1 MVIEKVTLA
10 GVEPRRF
17 TASLCPIRDAL
28 SSLRLETPRM
38 KYTPVGV
45 DIAKHL
51 IQVHFI
57 NEYTGEVVDKQLR
70 SKDFLTF
77 FSNREP
83 CLIGMEA
90 CGGSQHWARELE
102 KQGHKVRLMQGR
114 FVKAFVMGNKNDV
127 MDARAIWMAV
137 QQPGKAIAVKTEE
150 QQSVLVLHRSRR
162 QLVKFRT
169 AQINAL
175 HGTLLEFGETIH
187 KGRSAM
193 DKELPAA
200 LERMRIKLP
209 PYLIAVLE
217 NQYNRLNELD
227 SLIDNLE
234 KQLIS
239 VARQNET
246 CKRLME
252 IPGVGPL
259 TATAAVATMG
269 EAAAFKSGRE
279 FAAYIG
285 LVPKQT
291 GSGGKVRLLGMSK
304 RGDTYLR
311 TLFIHG
317 ARAASL
323 VAKEPGPWITELKK
337 RRPTGVAIVA
347 MANKLAR
354 IVWAI
359 AAHDRKYDKNHVSIR
374 PY

>member
-1 MVIEKVTLA
+1 
-10 GVEPRRF
+10 
-17 TASLCPIRDAL
+17 
-28 SSLRLETPRM
+28 M

-57 NEYTGEVVDKQLR
+57 DEHSGEVVDKQIR
-70 SKDFLTF
+70 SKDFLVF

-90 CGGSQHWARELE
+90 CGGSQHWARELT
-102 KQGHKVRLMQGR
+102 KQGHIVRLLQAR

-127 MDARAIWMAV
+127 MDSRAIWMAV
-137 QQPGKAIAVKTEE
+137 QQSGKAISIKTEE
-150 QQSVLVLHRSRR
+150 QQAILALHRMRR

-175 HGTLLEFGETIH
+175 HGMFLEFGETVS
-187 KGRSAM
+187 KGRLSL
-193 DKELPAA
+193 DKAVPVV
-200 LERMRIKLP
+200 LERLRDRLP
-209 PYLIAVLE
+209 PFLIALLE
-217 NQYNRLNELD
+217 EQHCGLSELD
-227 SLIDNLE
+227 KQIDGIE
-234 KQLIS
+234 KQLKA
-239 VARQNET
+239 VAKQNET
-246 CKRLME
+246 CKRLLE

-259 TATAAVATMG
+259 IATAAVATMG
-269 EAAAFKSGRE
+269 EASAFKSGRE
-279 FAAYIG
+279 FSAFVG

-291 GSGGKVRLLGMSK
+291 GSGGKVKLLGISK

-337 RRPTGVAIVA
+337 RRPTSVAIVA

-354 IVWAI
+354 TVWAI
-359 AAHDRKYDKNHVSIR
+359 SAHNRKYEKNHASIR

>member
-1 MVIEKVTLA
+1 MTYI
-10 GVEPRRF
+10 
-17 TASLCPIRDAL
+17 
-28 SSLRLETPRM
+28 
-38 KYTPVGV
+38 PVGV

-57 NEYTGEVVDKQLR
+57 NEHTGEVVDRQLHR
-70 SKDFLTF
+70 SDFLTF

-90 CGGSQHWARELE
+90 CGGSQHWARELTTL
-102 KQGHKVRLMQGR
+102 GHKVRLMQAR

-137 QQPGKAIAVKTEE
+137 QQPGKEIAVKTED

-187 KGRSAM
+187 KGRAAM
-193 DKELPAA
+193 DKELPVA
-200 LERMRIKLP
+200 LERMKIRLP
-209 PYLIAVLE
+209 PYLITLLE
-217 NQYNRLNELD
+217 EQYSRLNELD
-227 SLIDNLE
+227 SQIDGIE

-239 VARQNET
+239 VAKQSET
-246 CKRLME
+246 CKRLVE

-259 TATAAVATMG
+259 IATAAIATMG
-269 EAAAFKSGRE
+269 ETSAFKSGRE
-279 FAAYIG
+279 FAAYVG

-291 GSGGKVRLLGMSK
+291 GSGGKVRLLGISK

-337 RRPTGVAIVA
+337 RRPTSVAIVA

-354 IVWAI
+354 TVWAI
-359 AAHDRKYDKNHVSIR
+359 AAHNRKYDKNHVSVR

>member
-1 MVIEKVTLA
+1 MVESVSRQVWSLA
-10 GVEPRRF
+10 DFRHHSAQYGMHKAP
-17 TASLCPIRDAL
+17 SDW
-28 SSLRLETPRM
+28 RLHSM
-38 KYTPVGV
+38 KYIPVGV

-51 IQVHFI
+51 IQVHFL
-57 NEYTGEVVDKQLR
+57 NEHTGEVVDKQLR
-70 SKDFLTF
+70 SKDFLVF

-90 CGGSQHWARELE
+90 CGGSQYWARELE
-102 KQGHKVRLMQGR
+102 KLGHKVRLMQAR

-137 QQPGKAIAVKTEE
+137 QQPGKEIAVKTEE

-187 KGRSAM
+187 KGRAAM
-193 DKELPAA
+193 DRELPAA
-200 LERMRIKLP
+200 LERLKAKLP
-209 PYLIAVLE
+209 PYLITVLE
-217 NQYNRLNELD
+217 DQHNRLSELD
-227 SLIDNLE
+227 MLIDGLE

-239 VARQNET
+239 VARQSET
-246 CKRLME
+246 CKRLMD

-259 TATAAVATMG
+259 IATAAVATMG
-269 EAAAFKSGRE
+269 EASAFKSGRE
-279 FAAYIG
+279 FAAYVG

-291 GSGGKVRLLGMSK
+291 GSGGKVRLLGISK

-317 ARAASL
+317 ARAAAL
-323 VAKEPGPWITELKK
+323 LTKEPGPWITELKK
-337 RRPTGVAIVA
+337 RRPTSVAIVA

-354 IVWAI
+354 TVWAL
-359 AAHDRKYDKNHVSIR
+359 AAHESKYDKNHVSIR

>member
-1 MVIEKVTLA
+1 
-10 GVEPRRF
+10 
-17 TASLCPIRDAL
+17 
-28 SSLRLETPRM
+28 M
-38 KYTPVGV
+38 KCTPVGV

-57 NEYTGEVVDKQLR
+57 DEHSGEVVDKQLR
-70 SKDFLTF
+70 SQDFLAF

-90 CGGSQHWARELE
+90 CGGSQHWARELTR
-102 KQGHKVRLMQGR
+102 QGHQVRLLQAR

-127 MDARAIWMAV
+127 MDSRAIWMAV
-137 QQPGKAIAVKTEE
+137 QQPGKAIAVKMEE
-150 QQSVLVLHRSRR
+150 QQAILALHRMRR

-175 HGTLLEFGETIH
+175 HGMFLEFGETVR
-187 KGRSAM
+187 KGRTSL
-193 DKELPAA
+193 DKAVPVVI
-200 LERMRIKLP
+200 ERLRERLP
-209 PYLIAVLE
+209 PFLIALLE
-217 NQYNRLNELD
+217 EQHHRLGDLD
-227 SLIDNLE
+227 EQIDGIE
-234 KQLIS
+234 KQLKA
-239 VARQNET
+239 VAKQNET
-246 CKRLME
+246 CQRLLE

-259 TATAAVATMG
+259 IATAAMATMG
-269 EAAAFKSGRE
+269 EASAFKSGRE

-291 GSGGKVRLLGMSK
+291 GSGGKVKLLGISK

-323 VAKEPGPWITELKK
+323 VAKEPGQWITELKK
-337 RRPTGVAIVA
+337 RRPASVAIVA

-354 IVWAI
+354 TVWAI
-359 AAHDRKYDKNHVSIR
+359 SAHNREYEKNHVSVR

>member
-1 MVIEKVTLA
+1 
-10 GVEPRRF
+10 
-17 TASLCPIRDAL
+17 
-28 SSLRLETPRM
+28 M
-38 KYTPVGV
+38 KYTPIGV

-57 NEYTGEVVDKQLR
+57 NEHTGEVVDKQLR

-90 CGGSQHWARELE
+90 CGGSQHWARELA
-102 KQGHKVRLMQGR
+102 KLGHKVRLLQAR
-114 FVKAFVMGNKNDV
+114 FVKAFVIGNKNDV

-137 QQPGKAIAVKTEE
+137 QQPGKEIAVKTEE
-150 QQSVLVLHRSRR
+150 QQSVRVLHRSRR

-169 AQINAL
+169 AQVNAL

-187 KGRSAM
+187 KGRAAM
-193 DKELPAA
+193 DRELPTA
-200 LERMRIKLP
+200 LERMRLKLP
-209 PYLIAVLE
+209 PYLIALLE
-217 NQYNRLNELD
+217 EQYNRLSELD
-227 SLIDNLE
+227 SLIDGIE

-239 VARQNET
+239 VAKQSET

-259 TATAAVATMG
+259 IATAAVATMG
-269 EAAAFKSGRE
+269 EASAFKSGRE
-279 FAAYIG
+279 FAAYVG

-291 GSGGKVRLLGMSK
+291 GSGGKVRLLGISK

-317 ARAASL
+317 ARAAAL
-323 VAKEPGPWITELKK
+323 LAKEPGPWITELKK
-337 RRPTGVAIVA
+337 RRPTSVAIVA

-354 IVWAI
+354 TVWAI
-359 AAHDRKYDKNHVSIR
+359 AAHDCKYDKNHVSIR

>member
-1 MVIEKVTLA
+1 
-10 GVEPRRF
+10 
-17 TASLCPIRDAL
+17 
-28 SSLRLETPRM
+28 M

-57 NEYTGEVVDKQLR
+57 DEHTGEVIDKQLR
-70 SKDFLTF
+70 RQDFLMF
-77 FSNREP
+77 FCNREL

-90 CGGSQHWARELE
+90 CGGSQHWARELT
-102 KQGHKVRLMQGR
+102 KQGHKVRLLQAR

-137 QQPGKAIAVKTEE
+137 QQPGKEIAVKTEE

-169 AQINAL
+169 MQINSL

-187 KGRSAM
+187 KGRAAM
-193 DKELPAA
+193 
-200 LERMRIKLP
+200 ERMKERLP
-209 PYLIAVLE
+209 PYLITVLE

-227 SLIDNLE
+227 SLIEDIE
-234 KQLIS
+234 KQLTS
-239 VARQNET
+239 VAKQNET
-246 CKRLME
+246 CKRLLD

-259 TATAAVATMG
+259 IATAAVATMG
-269 EAAAFKSGRE
+269 EASAFKSGRE
-279 FAAYIG
+279 FAAYVG

-291 GSGGKVRLLGMSK
+291 GSGGKIRLLGISK

-311 TLFIHG
+311 ALFIHG
-317 ARAASL
+317 ARAAAL
-323 VAKEPGPWITELKK
+323 LTKEPGPWITELKK
-337 RRPTGVAIVA
+337 RRPASVAIVA

-354 IVWAI
+354 TVWAI
-359 AAHDRKYDKNHVSIR
+359 AAHGSKYDKNHVSIR

>member
-1 MVIEKVTLA
+1 
-10 GVEPRRF
+10 
-17 TASLCPIRDAL
+17 
-28 SSLRLETPRM
+28 M

-51 IQVHFI
+51 IQLHFI
-57 NEYTGEVVDKQLR
+57 NEHTGEVVDKQVR
-70 SKDFLTF
+70 SQDFLTF

-90 CGGSQHWARELE
+90 CGGSQHWARELT
-102 KQGHKVRLMQGR
+102 KQGHKVRLMQAR
-114 FVKAFVMGNKNDV
+114 FVKAFLMGNKNDV

-150 QQSVLVLHRSRR
+150 QQSILVLHRSRR

-175 HGTLLEFGETIH
+175 HGTLLEFGETLH
-187 KGRSAM
+187 KGRAAL

-200 LERMRIKLP
+200 LERLKIRLP
-209 PYLIAVLE
+209 PYLITVLAD
-217 NQYNRLNELD
+217 QYNRLGELD
-227 SLIDNLE
+227 SQINDIE
-234 KQLIS
+234 KQLVS
-239 VARQNET
+239 VARQNEA
-246 CKRLME
+246 CQRLLK

-259 TATAAVATMG
+259 IATAAVATMG

-279 FAAYIG
+279 FSAYLG

-291 GSGGKVRLLGMSK
+291 GSGGKIRLLGISK
-304 RGDTYLR
+304 RGDTYMR

-317 ARAASL
+317 ARAAAL
-323 VAKEPGPWITELKK
+323 LTKEPLPWITELKK
-337 RRPTGVAIVA
+337 RRPTSVAIVA

-354 IVWAI
+354 TVWAI
-359 AAHDRKYDKNHVSIR
+359 AAHQREYDKAHVSVR
-374 PY
+374 PS